1 MGGVASKE
9 TITTRLDELDKK
21 ELEVNKKLKEL
32 QMQLNDIVPDEEKIK
47 VNEHLGVENDQNSP
61 DGIQEMNPMENK
73 EEEENEFDDEEEQ
86 EEEKQKKKK
95 KKEESNDED
104 EEEEKESEEEE
115 ESEDEEESE
124 EEETKKQ
131 KKKKG
136 KK

>member
-73 EEEENEFDDEEEQ
+73 EEEENVMKMMKRKRRKKSQ
-86 EEEKQKKKK
+86 RRKQ
-95 KKEESNDED
+95 
-104 EEEEKESEEEE
+104 
-115 ESEDEEESE
+115 
-124 EEETKKQ
+124 
-131 KKKKG
+131 
-136 KK
+136 

>member
-47 VNEHLGVENDQNSP
+47 VNEHLEVENDQNSP

-73 EEEENEFDDEEEQ
+73 EEEENEFDDEEE
-86 EEEKQKKKK
+86 EEK
-95 KKEESNDED
+95 
-104 EEEEKESEEEE
+104 KESEEEE
-115 ESEDEEESE
+115 E
-124 EEETKKQ
+124 KRRKQ
-131 KKKKG
+131 
-136 KK
+136 

>member
-115 ESEDEEESE
+115 E
-124 EEETKKQ
+124 TKKQ